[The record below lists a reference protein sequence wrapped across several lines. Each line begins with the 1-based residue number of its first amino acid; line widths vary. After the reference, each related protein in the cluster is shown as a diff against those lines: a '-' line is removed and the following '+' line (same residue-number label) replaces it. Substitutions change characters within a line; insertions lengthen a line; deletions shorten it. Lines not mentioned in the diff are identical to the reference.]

1 MSHAD
6 ATIAVVG
13 LGCTYPGAAVVD
25 AFWRNIFAGTDAI
38 TEVPADR
45 IDPRYFV
52 DANHPGPPRA
62 DRFACNRGGFVPPD
76 ALAFEPGRFGIMP
89 VAVEGAEPDQLLALK
104 TAAASIDDAGGLEDV
119 ARDRVGVI
127 LGRGGYLTPGLVRLD
142 QRVRTANQ
150 LLDTLRDLLPDVADD
165 RLLDVKAAF
174 EAQLGE
180 LRPESAIGLV
190 PNLAASIV

>member
-13 LGCTYPGAAVVD
+13 LGCTYPGAADVD
-25 AFWRNIFAGTDAI
+25 AFWRNIVAGTDAI
-38 TEVPADR
+38 QDAPADR
-45 IDPRYFV
+45 IDPRYFTTEPG
-52 DANHPGPPRA
+52 DAGAA
-62 DRFACNRGGFVPPD
+62 DRFTCNRGGFVPGA
-76 ALAFEPGRFGIMP
+76 ALEFEPGRFGIMP
-89 VAVEGAEPDQLLALK
+89 VAVDGAEPDQLLALT
-104 TAAASIDDAGGLEDV
+104 TAAAAIDDAGGLDDV

-165 RLLDVKAAF
+165 RLLEV
-174 EAQLGE
+174 
-180 LRPESAIGLV
+180 
-190 PNLAASIV
+190 